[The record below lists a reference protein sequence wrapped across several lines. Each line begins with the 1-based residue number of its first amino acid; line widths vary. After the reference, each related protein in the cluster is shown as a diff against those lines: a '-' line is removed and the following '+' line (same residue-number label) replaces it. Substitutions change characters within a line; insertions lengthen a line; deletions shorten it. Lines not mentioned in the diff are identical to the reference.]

1 MFISDDGSV
10 VVDDDVDVVGV
21 LAALWI
27 LNPKINEEVPIKKET
42 TARIFPV
49 IPGMRGSGEPWLVCC
64 CCCCCCALTVIL
76 LLSKHRND
84 RDNSIILDVKK
95 NNNNAIKRFG
105 KNLVIVF
112 TLSSPEYMKNQ
123 LNLGNVDVLML
134 KGCRDRPLSK

>member
-1 MFISDDGSV
+1 LLISDDGSV
-10 VVDDDVDVVGV
+10 VVDDDDVDVVGV
-21 LAALWI
+21 LTALWI

-84 RDNSIILDVKK
+84 RDNGIILDVKK

-112 TLSSPEYMKNQ
+112 TLSSPECMKNQ
-123 LNLGNVDVLML
+123 LNLGNVVML

>member
-10 VVDDDVDVVGV
+10 VVDDDDDGVDAVGV

-27 LNPKINEEVPIKKET
+27 LNPKINDDVPIKKET

-64 CCCCCCALTVIL
+64 CRCCSSCCCCCCALTVIL

-84 RDNSIILDVKK
+84 RDNSIIPDVKK
-95 NNNNAIKRFG
+95 NNNNVIKRFG
-105 KNLVIVF
+105 NNLVIVF
-112 TLSSPEYMKNQ
+112 TLSDARYMKNR
-123 LNLGNVDVLML
+123 V
-134 KGCRDRPLSK
+134 